1 MLDPYTPHIE
11 VPEGISSKDS
21 PAEDLPYYFGII
33 QAMEAAEVASC
44 LFPTP
49 FNTPCIMCCCTLLLP
64 AARAEATCPLAS
76 WFSLGYITRY
86 AISCN
91 MQRTLEQC
99 YMVAV

>member
-44 LFPTP
+44 LSSHPIEYSMHHVLLCTP
-49 FNTPCIMCCCTLLLP
+49 
-64 AARAEATCPLAS
+64 ATCSA
-76 WFSLGYITRY
+76 G
-86 AISCN
+86 
-91 MQRTLEQC
+91 
-99 YMVAV
+99 